1 MSTRYAMM
9 TAMRDKQKKKEER
22 LWEAK
27 IAANKAKE
35 DKILGLLADL
45 AQVGCERVK
54 TKGPAFIYQH
64 SWVAEGRG
72 GRTRVQVT
80 GALPGVASYA
90 SSSSSSEEEDGASSS
105 DSSDTK
111 ERKKRHRKQ
120 LKRLEKREEREE
132 RRNMHHY
139 NRERY
144 GKNHLSFSV
153 SSGSDSESYY

>member
-9 TAMRDKQKKKEER
+9 TAMRDKQKKKEEH

-27 IAANKAKE
+27 IAANEAKE

-80 GALPGVASYA
+80 GTLPGVASYA
-90 SSSSSSEEEDGASSS
+90 SSSSSEEEDGASSS

-153 SSGSDSESYY
+153 SSGSDSDSY